1 MTQDKAILDNM
12 TQKNNTIELDDGHIL
27 AYLQEHP
34 DFFERQAGF
43 LGAIKL
49 QSSHGGRAIS
59 LQERQMEVMREKH
72 KTLEGKLAELIH
84 IARDNDAIVDK
95 MHHWTRQL
103 LIAQDNTKLSD
114 TVLSSLNSQFSV
126 PFSALRLW
134 GVKTEFTHLPVA
146 AAVPVETI
154 TLTNSMVVP
163 YCGMNSDF
171 QAATW
176 LPEEGRQARSLAL
189 LPLRVGADPKS
200 FGLIVLGSPD
210 PERFKASMQT
220 AYLSSIAEIASAALS
235 RLME

>member
-1 MTQDKAILDNM
+1 MSQEAK
-12 TQKNNTIELDDGHIL
+12 TIEIDDSHIL
-27 AYLQEHP
+27 RYLNEHP
-34 DFFERQAGF
+34 DFFERQASL
-43 LGAIKL
+43 LGTIRM

-72 KTLEGKLAELIH
+72 KVLEGKLADLIH

-103 LIAQDNTKLSD
+103 LIAQNNNKLPD
-114 TVLSSLNSQFSV
+114 VVLSSLSSQFNV
-126 PFSALRLW
+126 PLTALRLW
-134 GVKTEFTHLPVA
+134 GVKTEFTHLSIA

-154 TLTNSMVVP
+154 TLANSMMLP

-176 LPEEGRQARSLAL
+176 LPEKGNQARSLAL

-210 PERFKASMQT
+210 PERFKSSMQT
-220 AYLSSIAEIASAALS
+220 AYLSSISEIASAALS
-235 RLME
+235 RLVE

>member
-1 MTQDKAILDNM
+1 MNQEVKAIELNDNHV
-12 TQKNNTIELDDGHIL
+12 LS
-27 AYLQEHP
+27 YLQEHP
-34 DFFERQAGF
+34 DFFERQASL
-43 LGAIKL
+43 LGSIRM

-72 KTLEGKLAELIH
+72 KVLEAKLAELIH

-95 MHHWTRQL
+95 MHHWTREL
-103 LIAQDNTKLSD
+103 LIAEDLSKLPEL
-114 TVLSSLNSQFSV
+114 VLSSLSSHFNV
-126 PFSALRLW
+126 PLTALRLW
-134 GVKTEFTHLPVA
+134 GVKTAFTYLPVA

-154 TLTNSMVVP
+154 TLTNSMMLP

-176 LPEEGRQARSLAL
+176 LPDEGHQARSLAL

-210 PERFKASMQT
+210 PERFKSSMQT
-220 AYLSSIAEIASAALS
+220 AYLASIAEIASAALS
-235 RLME
+235 RLVE

>member
-1 MTQDKAILDNM
+1 MTQESR
-12 TQKNNTIELDDGHIL
+12 TIALQDTHVVS
-27 AYLQEHP
+27 YLQEHP
-34 DFFERQAGF
+34 DFFDRNAG
-43 LGAIKL
+43 LLNAMRL

-72 KTLEGKLAELIH
+72 KTLEARLAELIH

-95 MHHWTRQL
+95 MHQWTRDL
-103 LIAQDNTKLSD
+103 LLCQDNARLPD
-114 TVLSSLNSQFSV
+114 TVLANLESIFKV
-126 PFSALRLW
+126 PQTALRMW
-134 GVKTEFTHLPVA
+134 SCKTGFAHLPVA

-154 TLTNSMVVP
+154 TLANSMMVP

-176 LPEEGRQARSLAL
+176 LPGKGTQARSIAL
-189 LPLRVGADPKS
+189 LPLRIGSDPKS

-220 AYLSSIAEIASAALS
+220 AYLSRIAETASAALV
-235 RLME
+235 RLVE

>member
-1 MTQDKAILDNM
+1 MNQEVKAIELNDNHV
-12 TQKNNTIELDDGHIL
+12 LS
-27 AYLQEHP
+27 YLQEHP
-34 DFFERQAGF
+34 DFFERQASL
-43 LGAIKL
+43 LGSIRM

-72 KTLEGKLAELIH
+72 KVLEAKLAELIH

-95 MHHWTRQL
+95 MHHWTREL
-103 LIAQDNTKLSD
+103 LIAEDLGKLPEL
-114 TVLSSLNSQFSV
+114 VLSSLSSHFNV
-126 PFSALRLW
+126 PLTALRLW
-134 GVKTEFTHLPVA
+134 GVKTAFTYLPVA

-154 TLTNSMVVP
+154 TLTNSMMLP

-176 LPEEGRQARSLAL
+176 LPDEGHQARSLAL

-210 PERFKASMQT
+210 PERFKSSMQT
-220 AYLSSIAEIASAALS
+220 AYLASIAEIASAALS
-235 RLME
+235 RLVE

>member
-1 MTQDKAILDNM
+1 MSQEENTELS
-12 TQKNNTIELDDGHIL
+12 TEQKTIEINDSHVLS
-27 AYLQEHP
+27 YLKEHP
-34 DFFERQAGF
+34 DFFERNTSL
-43 LGAIKL
+43 LGTMRL

-72 KTLEGKLAELIH
+72 KALEAKLAELIH

-95 MHHWTRQL
+95 MHLWTRQL
-103 LIAQDNTKLSD
+103 LVAQDNSKLAD
-114 TVLSSLNSQFSV
+114 LVLATLSSQFNV
-126 PFSALRLW
+126 PMIALRVW

-146 AAVPVETI
+146 HAVPVETI
-154 TLTNSMVVP
+154 TLANSMMVP

-176 LPEEGRQARSLAL
+176 LPDEGNQARSLAL

-200 FGLIVLGSPD
+200 FGLMVLGSPD

-235 RLME
+235 RLVE

>member
-1 MTQDKAILDNM
+1 MSQEAK
-12 TQKNNTIELDDGHIL
+12 TIEIDDSHIL
-27 AYLQEHP
+27 SYLHEHP
-34 DFFERQAGF
+34 DFFERQASL
-43 LGAIKL
+43 LGSIRM

-72 KTLEGKLAELIH
+72 KVLEGKLAELIH

-103 LIAQDNTKLSD
+103 LIAQDNSKLPDVVLNS
-114 TVLSSLNSQFSV
+114 LSSQFNV
-126 PFSALRLW
+126 PLTALRLW
-134 GVKTEFTHLPVA
+134 GVKTEFTHLAVA

-154 TLTNSMVVP
+154 TLANSMMLP

-176 LPEEGRQARSLAL
+176 LPEKGNQARSLAL

-220 AYLSSIAEIASAALS
+220 AYLSSISEIASAALS
-235 RLME
+235 RLVE